1 MKKVLITGKYS
12 YIGSSVECWLSRC
25 GKYAIT
31 TLDIKNAD
39 WVYFDFSEYDTV
51 FHVAGIAHLPKQP
64 SKQELYKKVN
74 TFLTID
80 VAKKAKAEGVK
91 QFIFTSTMSVYSGS
105 KLVDNVIFS
114 DTIPLPNE
122 IYGESKWYAEQGLS
136 QLADDNFKIAILRPP
151 MIYGKGSKGNY
162 PKLSKLAKLLPIFPD
177 FYNQRS
183 MLHIDNLCEFIK
195 QIIDKEKSGLFFPQ
209 NKEYVSTSE
218 LVREI
223 AEVSHRKVFL
233 IKAFNPVIR
242 LMFKLDIVK
251 KLFGNLVY
259 EKSMSQY
266 DFEYQIRDFRESV
279 RLTESK

>member
-136 QLADDNFKIAILRPP
+136 QLADDK
-151 MIYGKGSKGNY
+151 S
-162 PKLSKLAKLLPIFPD
+162 LS
-177 FYNQRS
+177 
-183 MLHIDNLCEFIK
+183 HNLCK
-195 QIIDKEKSGLFFPQ
+195 YLF
-209 NKEYVSTSE
+209 
-218 LVREI
+218 LR
-223 AEVSHRKVFL
+223 
-233 IKAFNPVIR
+233 
-242 LMFKLDIVK
+242 
-251 KLFGNLVY
+251 
-259 EKSMSQY
+259 
-266 DFEYQIRDFRESV
+266 
-279 RLTESK
+279 